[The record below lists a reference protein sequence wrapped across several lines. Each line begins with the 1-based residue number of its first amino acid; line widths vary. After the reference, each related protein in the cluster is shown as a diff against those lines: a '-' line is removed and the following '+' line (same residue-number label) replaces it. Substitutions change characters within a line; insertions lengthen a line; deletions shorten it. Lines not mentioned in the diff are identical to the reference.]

1 MHTCEITAGGIKNE
15 QFVQQLQGVVVLEC
29 ASGGDLIKH
38 IVDDGKFEVRL
49 ARNFFRQL
57 IDGMEHCH
65 QNGIIHRDL
74 KPDNLLCTKKFVL
87 KIADFGLAGIVPET
101 PDKILK
107 TAVGT
112 MAYMAPELLEI
123 RESNSGA
130 NYQGEPV
137 DIFSAGVILF
147 TMVRGIMPFEKAS
160 EADSAGNWQ
169 KIKKGAEMGTFDPF
183 WERHTLQSPDTE
195 GLSDTF
201 MRLIE
206 GLLHPKPE
214 QRWTIKQ
221 IKECAWYNEDAIM
234 EEAEVVAA
242 MKIRRRATRE
252 KKQEKRNRIDKEKG
266 KGYVRGVGDEEMK
279 YQEDEH

>member
-1 MHTCEITAGGIKNE
+1 
-15 QFVQQLQGVVVLEC
+15 
-29 ASGGDLIKH
+29 
-38 IVDDGKFEVRL
+38 VDDGKFEVKL

-57 IDGMEHCH
+57 IEGMEHCH

-147 TMVRGIMPFEKAS
+147 TMIRGIMPFEKAS
-160 EADSAGNWQ
+160 DADSAGNWQ
-169 KIKKGAEMGTFDPF
+169 KIKKGSEMGTFDPF
-183 WERHTLQSPDTE
+183 WERHTLQSPDTD

-206 GLLHPKPE
+206 GLLHPKPD

-221 IKECAWYNEDAIM
+221 IKECAWYNEEAVMD
-234 EEAEVVAA
+234 EAEVVAA
-242 MKIRRRATRE
+242 MKSRRRTTRE

-279 YQEDEH
+279 YQEEEHQELIRKIAKHNPKTFKHLST